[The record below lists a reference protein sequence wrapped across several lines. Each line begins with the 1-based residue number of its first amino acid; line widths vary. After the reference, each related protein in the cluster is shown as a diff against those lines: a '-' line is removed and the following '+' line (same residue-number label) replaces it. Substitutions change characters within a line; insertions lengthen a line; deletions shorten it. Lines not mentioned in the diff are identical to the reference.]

1 MYCPQC
7 EAKIQIPK
15 AGLGTW
21 STLGDF
27 RLIKEIGE
35 GSTGKVYLVNQT
47 SMDRELALKILSPDI
62 CAKPEVLE
70 QFCKEIKI
78 IANTHSA

>member
-35 GSTGKVYLVNQT
+35 GSTGKVYLVKQI

-62 CAKPEVLE
+62 SSKPEVVE
-70 QFCKEIKI
+70 QFYKEVK
-78 IANTHSA
+78 TLLRH